1 MRRFDYSEHS
11 YNDADLLEVVE
22 EPTTTGSEG
31 WLEGAVE
38 ALAPGLFSELFGGD
52 ARVEAATLEAEI
64 SKIESKLSSGAIF
77 GSYWENQLAEKKA
90 QLAVI
95 QQQATESQIKEY
107 VEIGMYVAG
116 GLALVTVI
124 GLGLQGMVLLKEKT
138 RSEQANR

>member
-31 WLEGAVE
+31 WFEGAAE
-38 ALAPGLFSELFGGD
+38 ALAPGLFAELFGGD
-52 ARVEAATLEAEI
+52 ARLEAATLEAEI
-64 SKIESKLSSGAIF
+64 SKIKSKLSSGTIF
-77 GSYWENQLAEKKA
+77 TRYWKNKLAEKQA

-95 QQQATESQIKEY
+95 QEQATESEIKEY
-107 VEIGMYVAG
+107 VEIGMYVVG
-116 GLALVTVI
+116 GLALVTVF